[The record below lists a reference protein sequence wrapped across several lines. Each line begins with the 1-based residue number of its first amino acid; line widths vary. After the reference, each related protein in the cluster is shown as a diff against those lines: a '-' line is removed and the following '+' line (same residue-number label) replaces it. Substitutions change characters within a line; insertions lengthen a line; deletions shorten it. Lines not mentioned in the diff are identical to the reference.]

1 MNFGLNSK
9 KVVLSRELLRLY
21 YDGMSGEVVVRDK
34 LRTIR
39 IYLDEGNVVYAE
51 GVDEGRQFL
60 REIAA
65 KKGLDPRQLKQLE
78 EIREKDPQS
87 LGKTLLERRLI
98 SEAVWEKFVEIKVK
112 YALAAAFKMDNAD
125 LKFHEVDFSILPNNL
140 IDYNMIQLLL
150 DTIRL
155 IEDLKTFE
163 RHIPGDDAVYT
174 LSEGANEFQAIIPL
188 SPFELTIFSMID
200 GQKTVGEMIK
210 SKGQARED
218 VYKTLYLL
226 LCFDLI
232 TLISAQDGKVESEV
246 DYTKIVNI
254 YLDLLRILETDF
266 RKEVGKRFE
275 SILDKCLNELSGQ
288 SKELLRS
295 LDLSKDYQAGIV
307 TQISKRFA
315 EKEKAVEGRL
325 VLSSS
330 FNKLLFLLIMRMQKL
345 LGEGLVERSLKEMM
359 NILQDVERYRREPE
373 IMDYVRGNL
382 RDYLQQISA
391 GREITV

>member
-1 MNFGLNSK
+1 MNFRLNSK

-60 REIAA
+60 RKIAA
-65 KKGLDPRQLKQLE
+65 KKGLDSRQLKQLE
-78 EIREKDPQS
+78 QIREKDPQS
-87 LGKTLLERRLI
+87 LGKTLLERKLI

-125 LKFHEVDFSILPNNL
+125 LKFREVEFRILPNNL
-140 IDYNMIQLLL
+140 INYNMIQLLL

-155 IEDLKTFE
+155 MEDLRTFE
-163 RHIPGDDAVYT
+163 GHIPGDDAVFA

-188 SPFELTIFSMID
+188 NPFELTIFSMID
-200 GQKTVGEMIK
+200 GQKTVGEIIK
-210 SKGQARED
+210 SKGLARED
-218 VYKTLYLL
+218 VYKTFYLL

-232 TLISAQDGKVESEV
+232 SLISAQDGKVGSEV
-246 DYTKIVNI
+246 DYTQIVNI
-254 YLDLLRILETDF
+254 YLDLLRILEGNF

-275 SILDKCLNELSGQ
+275 SILDKCLNELTGQ

-295 LDLSKDYQAGIV
+295 LDLSREYQAGIV

-315 EKEKAVEGRL
+315 EKEKATEGRL

-345 LGEGLVERSLKEMM
+345 LGKGLVERSLKEMM
-359 NILQDVERYRREPE
+359 NILQDVGRYRREPE

-382 RDYLQQISA
+382 RDYLQQIS
-391 GREITV
+391 V

>member
-1 MNFGLNSK
+1 MISGLNSK
-9 KVVLSRELLRLY
+9 KVVLSRELLKLY
-21 YDGMSGEVVVRDK
+21 YDGMSGEMVVRDQ

-51 GVDEGRQFL
+51 GVDEGRQL
-60 REIAA
+60 LSEIAE
-65 KKGLDPRQLKQLE
+65 KKGLDPRQLEELE
-78 EIREKDPQS
+78 QISERAPQS

-98 SEAVWEKFVEIKVK
+98 SEPVWKKFLEIKVK
-112 YALAAAFKMDNAD
+112 YALAAAFRMDTAD
-125 LKFHEVDFSILPNNL
+125 VRFREVDFSILPNNL

-155 IEDLKTFE
+155 MEDLRTFE
-163 RHIPGDDAVYT
+163 RHIPGDDAVFT
-174 LSEGANEFQAIIPL
+174 LSEGADEFQAIIPL
-188 SPFELTIFSMID
+188 NPFELTIFSMID
-200 GQKTVGEMIK
+200 GQKTIGEIIK
-210 SKGQARED
+210 SKGLARED
-218 VYKTLYLL
+218 VYKTFYLL

-232 TLISAQDGKVESEV
+232 TLLSTQDREGESEV

-254 YLDLLRILETDF
+254 YLDLLRILETNF

-275 SILDKCLNELSGQ
+275 SILNKCLNELTGQ

-295 LDLSKDYQAGIV
+295 LDLSRDYQTGVV

-315 EKEKAVEGRL
+315 EKERATEGRL

-330 FNKLLFLLIMRMQKL
+330 FNKLVFLLIMRMQKL
-345 LGEGLVERSLKEMM
+345 LGKDLVERSLKEMM

-382 RDYLQQISA
+382 RDYFQQISA
-391 GREITV
+391 

>member
-1 MNFGLNSK
+1 MNSGLNSNRAL
-9 KVVLSRELLRLY
+9 LSRELLKLY

-34 LRTIR
+34 LRTVK

-65 KKGLDPRQLKQLE
+65 KKGLDSRQLKELE
-78 EIREKDPQS
+78 QIWEKDPQS
-87 LGKTLLERRLI
+87 LGKTLLERRLV
-98 SEAVWEKFVEIKVK
+98 SEAVWKKFVEIKVK
-112 YALAAAFKMDNAD
+112 YALAAAFKMGNAD
-125 LKFHEVDFSILPNNL
+125 LKFREVEPRILPNNL
-140 IDYNMIQLLL
+140 INYNMIQLLL

-155 IEDLKTFE
+155 MEDLWTFE
-163 RHIPGDDAVYT
+163 RHIPGDDAVFT

-188 SPFELTIFSMID
+188 NPFELTIFSMID
-200 GQKTVGEMIK
+200 GQKTIGEIIK
-210 SKGQARED
+210 SKGLARED
-218 VYKTLYLL
+218 VYKTFYLL

-232 TLISAQDGKVESEV
+232 TLISAQDGKVGSEV
-246 DYTKIVNI
+246 DYTQIINI
-254 YLDLLRILETDF
+254 YLDLLRILETNF
-266 RKEVGKRFE
+266 RKEMGKRFE
-275 SILDKCLNELSGQ
+275 SILDKCLNELTGH

-295 LDLSKDYQAGIV
+295 LDLSRDYQTGIV

-315 EKEKAVEGRL
+315 EKEKATEGRL

-345 LGEGLVERSLKEMM
+345 LGKALAERSLKEMM
-359 NILQDVERYRREPE
+359 NILQNVERYRREPE

-382 RDYLQQISA
+382 RDYFQQISA
-391 GREITV
+391 

>member
-1 MNFGLNSK
+1 MNFGLNPK

-51 GVDEGRQFL
+51 GIDEGRQFL

-87 LGKTLLERRLI
+87 LGKTLLERGLI

-188 SPFELTIFSMID
+188 SPFEFTIFSMID

-232 TLISAQDGKVESEV
+232 TLISAQDGKVGSEV

-254 YLDLLRILETDF
+254 YLDLLRILETNF

-295 LDLSKDYQAGIV
+295 LDLSKDYQAGTV
-307 TQISKRFA
+307 AQISKRFA

-345 LGEGLVERSLKEMM
+345 LGKGLAERSLKEMM
-359 NILQDVERYRREPE
+359 IILQDVERYRREPE

-391 GREITV
+391 